1 MLKLLKQKI
10 KSNNFFRLE
19 RIRLRL
25 KKTDFEINIYDAG
38 AGSRFDKSPVRSVK
52 SILRKSCSSLPK
64 TLFVNFLIKKYH
76 SVRILELGTCLGI
89 NALRLAAFNPQSRFI
104 SVDADPYLIRYAHR
118 LKLLL
123 GVENVE
129 FVKAD
134 FDSVLEN
141 LLKSFRPD
149 FIFMDGNHRYD
160 PTMRYFSL
168 ICELAS
174 QKTIILIDDID
185 WSREMKKVWKDIDCQ
200 RIILKRSFVKMG
212 LIVIE

>member
-10 KSNNFFRLE
+10 KSNKFL
-19 RIRLRL
+19 RIEKIRFWL
-25 KKTDFEINIYDAG
+25 KRSDFKINIYDAG

-52 SILRKSCSSLPK
+52 SILRKSCSSLTK

-76 SVRILELGTCLGI
+76 SDRILELGTCLGI
-89 NALRLAAFNPQSRFI
+89 NALRLAAFNPQSRFV
-104 SVDADPYLIRYAHR
+104 SVDAAPSLIRYAHR
-118 LKLLL
+118 LKLLV
-123 GVENVE
+123 GIDNVE
-129 FVKAD
+129 FVNAD
-134 FDSVLEN
+134 FDSVLED

-149 FIFMDGNHRYD
+149 FIFMDGNHRYA

-185 WSREMKKVWKDIDCQ
+185 WSREMKKAWKDIDCQ